1 MRIGSYRLLAAALL
15 VLGSQAASSQSPM
28 RCGARIIDV
37 GMTMAEVLQY
47 CGEPASKKVEQ
58 HDVRSGNRVVGKTEV
73 NIWTYQQSGSLAR
86 VLEFDQ
92 DKLIQIKLA
101 D

>member
-1 MRIGSYRLLAAALL
+1 MRTGAYRLLAASLL
-15 VLGSQAASSQSPM
+15 VLASQAASPQSPM
-28 RCGARIIDV
+28 RCGAKIIDV
-37 GMTMAEVLQY
+37 GMTMAEVRQY
-47 CGEPASKKVEQ
+47 CGEPASKKVEE
-58 HDVRSGNRVVGKTEV
+58 HDVRSGNRVVGKTDV

-92 DKLIQIKLA
+92 DKLIRIKLA